1 MDRQGPRVRA
11 VRLVRPGA
19 PLVVS
24 EVDLPTPG
32 PGEVVV
38 ELAYGGIN
46 PVDRYVAEGRVA
58 ADGPVPRTLG
68 SEASGYLDGRPVVVA
83 HGDLGRRRDGVW
95 ASAAVV
101 PAEAVV
107 PLPDGVDLRAA
118 AALGIAGA
126 TAWRVVQMSGVDR
139 RPAPGESAA
148 GKSAGSRTVV
158 LGASGGVGS
167 MIVSLLA
174 ARGIP
179 VVGQSG
185 SPEKAEFLREL
196 GATEVVIGG
205 PADLAAALQARPAD
219 YAFDCLGGEFAGALV
234 SGMAAHGRI
243 VVYGTSAGPT
253 AEVPWQTLYR
263 NGLSVVGYGGLIEPP
278 ERVREALEAAVGSL
292 AQGELRVVVERVVA
306 PEEVEEAFGALIR
319 REVSG
324 KLLVGLG

>member
-1 MDRQGPRVRA
+1 MDRHGPRVRA

-32 PGEVVV
+32 PGEVLV

-58 ADGPVPRTLG
+58 ADGPLPRTLG

-95 ASAAVV
+95 ASAAIV

-126 TAWRVVQMSGVDR
+126 TAWRVVQMSGVIER
-139 RPAPGESAA
+139 SAA
-148 GKSAGSRTVV
+148 GAAAGLRAVV

-167 MIVSLLA
+167 MIVSLLS

-179 VVGQSG
+179 VLAQSG
-185 SPEKAEFLREL
+185 SPGKAEFLRAL
-196 GATEVVIGG
+196 GAAEVVIGG
-205 PADLAAALQARPAD
+205 PEALAAALGTRPAD
-219 YAFDCLGGEFAGALV
+219 YGFDCLGGDFAGALV

-278 ERVREALEAAVGSL
+278 ERVREALEAAVGCL
-292 AQGELRVVVERVVA
+292 ERGELRVVVERVVA
-306 PEEVEEAFGALIR
+306 PGEVEEAFGALVR
-319 REVSG
+319 REVRG

>member
-1 MDRQGPRVRA
+1 MERHGPRVQA

-32 PGEVVV
+32 PGEVLV

-58 ADGPVPRTLG
+58 ADGPLPRTLG

-107 PLPDGVDLRAA
+107 PLSDGVDLRAA

-126 TAWRVVQMSGVDR
+126 TAWRVVQMSGVSER
-139 RPAPGESAA
+139 SAA
-148 GKSAGSRTVV
+148 EIRTVV

-167 MIVSLLA
+167 MVVSLLA
-174 ARGIP
+174 AKGIP
-179 VVGQSG
+179 VLAQSG
-185 SPEKAEFLREL
+185 SPDKAEFLRTL
-196 GATEVVIGG
+196 GAAEVVIGG
-205 PADLAAALQARPAD
+205 PEALVAALATRPAD
-219 YAFDCLGGEFAGALV
+219 YGFDCLGGDFAGALV
-234 SGMAAHGRI
+234 SGMATHGRI

-278 ERVREALEAAVGSL
+278 ERVREALEAAVGCL
-292 AQGELRVVVERVVA
+292 ERGELRVAVERVVA
-306 PEEVEEAFGALIR
+306 PGEVEEAFGALVR
-319 REVSG
+319 REVCG
-324 KLLVGLG
+324 KLVVGLG